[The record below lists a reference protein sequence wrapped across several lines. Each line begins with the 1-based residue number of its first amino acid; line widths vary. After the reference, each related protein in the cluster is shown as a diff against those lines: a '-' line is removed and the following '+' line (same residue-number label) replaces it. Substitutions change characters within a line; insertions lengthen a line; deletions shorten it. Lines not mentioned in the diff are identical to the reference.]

1 MAYNIPTKDNNY
13 NTFAKDARK
22 GLTQIEETNNAL
34 ALGDYAENLGLSYG
48 GKLLNKSI
56 GFKAIMNK
64 AVDLATKNKTT
75 AALLSKLNS
84 KIDKAAV
91 KLMKSPVTRMKAKHV
106 RDAGTDMALA
116 LGKRW
121 LFESTEEG

>member
-1 MAYNIPTKDNNY
+1 
-13 NTFAKDARK
+13 
-22 GLTQIEETNNAL
+22 
-34 ALGDYAENLGLSYG
+34 
-48 GKLLNKSI
+48 LNKSI

-91 KLMKSPVTRMKAKHV
+91 KLMKNPVTRMKAKHV